1 MVFCMFTRPDNQSVY
16 RYSHPST
23 VKLFWLVV
31 EPPTPLKNM
40 SSSNGIIV
48 PNIYIYGKIKN
59 VPNQQPVLMGLEWL
73 RMCQKEIPK
82 YSKCTPLEISG
93 KQ

>member
-40 SSSNGIIV
+40 SSSNGITV
-48 PNIYIYGKIKN
+48 PNIIYIYMYIWKNKKCSKPATSINGIRMAKN
-59 VPNQQPVLMGLEWL
+59 VSE
-73 RMCQKEIPK
+73 RD
-82 YSKCTPLEISG
+82 SKIF
-93 KQ
+93 

>member
-1 MVFCMFTRPDNQSVY
+1 MYM
-16 RYSHPST
+16 
-23 VKLFWLVV
+23 
-31 EPPTPLKNM
+31 
-40 SSSNGIIV
+40 
-48 PNIYIYGKIKN
+48 YIYGKIKN